1 MIERLQQDFY
11 LISASQMLELLTKV
25 GFNEVRTYSQLLNYY
40 GFFAK
45 K

>member
-11 LISASQMLELLTKV
+11 LVSASQMQELLTKV

-40 GFFAK
+40 GFFAQK
-45 K
+45 

>member
-1 MIERLQQDFY
+1 MQ
-11 LISASQMLELLTKV
+11 ELLTKV
-25 GFNEVRTYSQLLNYY
+25 GFHEVRTYSQLLNYY